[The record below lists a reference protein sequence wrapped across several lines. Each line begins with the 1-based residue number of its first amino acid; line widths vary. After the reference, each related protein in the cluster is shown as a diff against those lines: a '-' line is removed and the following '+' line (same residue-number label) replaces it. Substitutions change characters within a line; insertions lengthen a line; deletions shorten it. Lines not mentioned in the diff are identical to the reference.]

1 MASLG
6 RPVKIAAS
14 DSKHARAVIH
24 RKAEAKW
31 VKRNLERHRSA
42 ARDYYRKNRAK
53 ILAQKKNARTS
64 SHRARL
70 ATKRAAYGGTG
81 QTLGRPRES

>member
-1 MASLG
+1 MASQG
-6 RPVKIAAS
+6 RPVKIAVG
-14 DSKHARAVIH
+14 DKHRKAVVH

-31 VKRNLERHRSA
+31 VKRNLERHRTA

-53 ILAQKKNARTS
+53 ILAQKKNSRTGNRRS
-64 SHRARL
+64 KL
-70 ATKRAAYGGTG
+70 ATKRSAYGGSS

>member
-1 MASLG
+1 MASQG
-6 RPVKIAAS
+6 RPIKIAVG
-14 DSKHARAVIH
+14 SKHARAVVH

-42 ARDYYRKNRAK
+42 ARDYYRKNRAR

-64 SHRARL
+64 SHRSAL
-70 ATKRAAYGGTG
+70 ATKRGQFGGST

>member
-6 RPVKIAAS
+6 RPRKVALG
-14 DSKHARAVIH
+14 DKHRRAVIH
-24 RKAEAKW
+24 RKAEARW
-31 VKRNLERHRSA
+31 VKKNLSRHRQA

-64 SHRARL
+64 SHRAAL
-70 ATKRAAYGGTG
+70 ATKRAAYGGTSS
-81 QTLGRPRES
+81 TLGRPRES